1 MNQRLVE
8 KERKYPISSA
18 VPMSAASAPTRG
30 KLISRFHSNRTLGLK
45 CVLLFLFR
53 WCHEFPWKWR
63 LFHQQLWRRN
73 YLIFPTLNTVSRRFR
88 CGLFTTENTLKRSYS
103 PGTKNWRKVSKT
115 VHRVIV
121 WTCCG
126 LWRNWS
132 PLTDF
137 HCICSAGA
145 KESLQHAFHIS
156 HIYVTCGV
164 RCHTIFTNEAKVSN
178 QVLFCIRGVERSNYN
193 VVHILGIFIIL
204 C

>member
-1 MNQRLVE
+1 MNQRLAE
-8 KERKYPISSA
+8 KERKYPSSSA

-30 KLISRFHSNRTLGLK
+30 KLMSRFHSNRTLGLK

-132 PLTDF
+132 PWTDLAL
-137 HCICSAGA
+137 HLLSWCERITSTCLS
-145 KESLQHAFHIS
+145 HIS
-156 HIYVTCGV
+156 YICYMWRALPYHIYEWG
-164 RCHTIFTNEAKVSN
+164 KG
-178 QVLFCIRGVERSNYN
+178 L
-193 VVHILGIFIIL
+193 
-204 C
+204 